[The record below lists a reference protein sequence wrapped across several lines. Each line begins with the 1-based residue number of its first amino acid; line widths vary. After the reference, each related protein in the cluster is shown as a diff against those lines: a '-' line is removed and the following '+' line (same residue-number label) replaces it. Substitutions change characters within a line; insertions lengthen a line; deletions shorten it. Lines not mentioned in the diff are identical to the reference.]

1 MFHTTVLGLTGAG
14 ADIRKLHETMRRSD
28 ITVIPKPRS
37 LFDTK
42 DARST
47 LQRLLTSNTASK
59 EHCRCCCKLRCTNPA
74 QVCCCPS
81 HSCSSSVI
89 LFNSSIVVVGSS
101 SGVTSLQ
108 WQGTYRYES
117 RPSDTL
123 PGSTTRATA
132 RQRGSHGTST
142 SPAPCAH
149 WQQQRT
155 RRSALHPA
163 CS

>member
-1 MFHTTVLGLTGAG
+1 MCYTITLGLTGAG

-59 EHCRCCCKLRCTNPA
+59 QHCRCCCMLRCTNPTL
-74 QVCCCPS
+74 VCCCPS
-81 HSCSSSVI
+81 HSFSSSVV
-89 LFNSSIVVVGSS
+89 LFNSSIVVGS
-101 SGVTSLQ
+101 SGVSNLQ
-108 WQGTYRYES
+108 RQGACRYES

-123 PGSTTRATA
+123 PGSTTRTTA

-155 RRSALHPA
+155 CRGALHPA